1 MSPRELQERLQEAV
15 EKGELEEIKT
25 KISDLKSQLK
35 IPTEMAKN
43 IKEELEESY
52 NNSERTVALVG
63 GSDDD
68 LAKMWGYNYGTVLYK
83 YLDQRDTLDGR
94 RALSYIKMAL
104 GYELSSHGYTEI
116 QYSSFVLG
124 LGLRFMLG
132 FENLKRS
139 IAEIELELLKLD
151 KIPDEK

>member
-25 KISDLKSQLK
+25 KISDLKTQLK
-35 IPTEMAKN
+35 IPTEMAKK

-132 FENLKRS
+132 FER
-139 IAEIELELLKLD
+139 AG
-151 KIPDEK
+151 

>member
-1 MSPRELQERLQEAV
+1 M
-15 EKGELEEIKT
+15 T
-25 KISDLKSQLK
+25 DLKSQLK

-43 IKEELEESY
+43 IKEELEASY

-104 GYELSSHGYTEI
+104 GYELSSHGYTEV

-132 FENLKRS
+132 FENLKKS
-139 IAEIELELLKLD
+139 IAEIESELLKLD